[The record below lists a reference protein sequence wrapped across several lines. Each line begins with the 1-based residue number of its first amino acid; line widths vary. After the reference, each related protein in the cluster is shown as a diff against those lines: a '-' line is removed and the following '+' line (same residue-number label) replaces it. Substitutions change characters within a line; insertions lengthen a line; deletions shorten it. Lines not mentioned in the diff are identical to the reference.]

1 MKQLLT
7 VLLCLLLLGCT
18 PKADTLPTE
27 AVPETTDASVPVHP
41 LEQSYPGLIRVFPL
55 TPRKVHGIRA
65 IGSDILVLSGTDS
78 TTLTMLTG
86 EHLREAAAYTVE
98 FSLFQ
103 DDPSLRVH
111 GNGIS
116 FYDPLQ
122 QATLLLDRQLQEI
135 RRIAVPAGLS
145 GKPILSYDTNTL
157 FYCTQWSIVAWDL
170 ETGIRRTVKELAY
183 SAQELTGL
191 HWDDQILECTILED
205 DHSSKL
211 LLSSDNGTEA
221 AALQANAQISTGNAG
236 FCAMLPDGFQTV
248 MLFGDGQS
256 PVELLLP
263 NMYPDQQYYLDQDH
277 AVVTAAFSPEGI
289 SLDCYAL
296 DTGVLLASLTLNRLQ
311 TPENIVNA
319 SDHFLYILAYDPDV
333 DCHML
338 YRWDPFRQ
346 EADPSNAVSH
356 TSVYHSDLSADAESL
371 EQCRQY
377 AHSIGEAYGITIRLG
392 EEACSVQPWDYRFT
406 PEYLA
411 PVLMK
416 ELALLEQRLARYPD
430 GILEKSASHFTGLT
444 LCLVRQIDGTDESNS
459 LDSATGIQFFED
471 DHAYVVIATGKHSEQ
486 ALYHELYHVMETH
499 ILTDSVAL
507 DQWEALNPGGFSYG
521 GNPDASDIYLQGQ
534 TRAFVDSYSMRY
546 PKEDRARIMEH
557 AMLHDNESTFRSEY
571 MQRKLTAL
579 CRGIREAYGLKKY
592 PDALPWESYL
602 VTPLIPDT

>member
-27 AVPETTDASVPVHP
+27 AVPETIAASVPIHP

-55 TPRKVHGIRA
+55 TQRKVHGIRA

-78 TTLTMLTG
+78 TTLTLLTG

-111 GNGIS
+111 ENGIS

-122 QATLLLDRQLQEI
+122 QATLLLDRQLREI
-135 RRIAVPAGLS
+135 RRISVPAGLS
-145 GKPILSYDTNTL
+145 GKPILSHDTNTL

-191 HWDDQILECTILED
+191 HWDDQILECNIQED
-205 DHSSKL
+205 DHSGNL
-211 LLSSDNGTEA
+211 LLSADNGMEA
-221 AALQANAQISTGNAG
+221 ATLPNNAQITSGNSG
-236 FCAMLPDGFQTV
+236 FFATLPDGFQTI

-263 NMYPDQQYYLDQDH
+263 NTYPDQQYYLDQDH

-296 DTGVLLASLTLNRLQ
+296 DTGVLHASLTLNRLQ
-311 TPENIVNA
+311 TPRNIVNT
-319 SDHFLYILAYDPDV
+319 SDHSLYILVYEPEA

-338 YRWDPFRQ
+338 YRWDPFQQ
-346 EADPSNAVSH
+346 ETGPRNVVSH
-356 TSVYHSDLSADAESL
+356 TTVYHGAQSADAEAL

-377 AHSIGEAYGITIRLG
+377 ANSIGEAYGITIRLW

-430 GILEKSASHFTGLT
+430 GILEQSASHFTGLT
-444 LCLVRQIDGTDESNS
+444 LCLVRRIDGADENNS
-459 LDSATGIQFFED
+459 LDTATGIQFFED
-471 DHAYVVIATGKHSEQ
+471 NHAYVVIATGKYSEQ

-499 ILTDSVAL
+499 ILTESTAL

-521 GNPDASDIYLQGQ
+521 SDSNTYDIYLQGQ
-534 TRAFVDSYSMRY
+534 TRAFVDSYSMGY
-546 PKEDRARIMEH
+546 PKEDRARILEY
-557 AMLHDNESTFRSEY
+557 AMLPDNENTFRSEY

-579 CRGIREAYGLKKY
+579 CRGIRESYGLEKY
-592 PDALPWESYL
+592 SEVLPWEMYL
-602 VTPLIPDT
+602 VTALAPDP